1 MGFLLFEPHL
11 IALEMGCGKGSILGQ
26 KRLGLLDLA
35 DTFAKTNSHY
45 AKVRN
50 RSVKI
55 TVREKVQMRFG
66 HLYQFYEIGDIIGE
80 GSFGC
85 VRKGQQLTTGN
96 DVAIKTI
103 LKSYVQRS
111 DDSNAIIEVEVLRQ
125 LDHPNILKIIEVI
138 EDTRNYHII
147 TELCT
152 GGELFE
158 KILSMKSLNESTVS
172 TYMNQ
177 LISALAFCHEQKVL
191 HRDIKP
197 ENILL
202 QSDRNDSPIKII
214 DFGVS
219 DLNCNNE
226 IRDMMQYSSVFY
238 RSPEQFTGVCT
249 DKSDVW
255 SVGVIIYL
263 MLSGYLPF
271 KGKNE
276 KQMAESI
283 KNSPLNFS
291 TPEWDNIS
299 EDAKDFIAHL
309 LDKDPNKRYSAKQA
323 FQHNWIQNG
332 HSQYLYNRTVSQVGI
347 KNLMKF
353 RFHLKL
359 RHAVLEFIISH
370 FTHTN
375 EVYELQQAFIAM
387 DINGDGRL
395 SWDEINVACMLLDYS
410 KEEFES
416 IMNECDANMNGCI
429 DYTEFLTAASN
440 WKKIINKNKLK
451 ATFEVFDVDRDG
463 VISLWE
469 LKEVLKN
476 DHHVDD
482 EIWQEIFEEVDVN
495 KDGKIDIEEFEAAVM
510 LKRVK
515 YLESV

>member
-1 MGFLLFEPHL
+1 
-11 IALEMGCGKGSILGQ
+11 MGCGKGSILGQ
-26 KRLGLLDLA
+26 KRLLIDLA
-35 DTFAKTNSHY
+35 DTFSKPDSNHS
-45 AKVRN
+45 KVRN

-55 TVREKVQMRFG
+55 TLREKVDLRLG
-66 HLYQFYEIGDIIGE
+66 HLYQFYEIGEIIGE

-85 VRKGQQLTTGN
+85 VRRGRQLTTGHE
-96 DVAIKTI
+96 VAIKTI
-103 LKSYVQRS
+103 LKSYVQRA
-111 DDSNAIIEVEVLRQ
+111 DDTNAIIEVEVLRQ

-158 KILSMKSLNESTVS
+158 KLLSLKTLSESTVS
-172 TYMNQ
+172 CYMNQ
-177 LISALAFCHEQKVL
+177 LISALAFCHEQGVL
-191 HRDIKP
+191 HRDLKP
-197 ENILL
+197 ENFLL
-202 QSDRNDSPIKII
+202 QSDLNDSPLKII

-219 DLNCNNE
+219 DLNCSSQV
-226 IRDMMQYSSVFY
+226 IDLKQYTSVFY
-238 RSPEQFTGVCT
+238 RAPEQFSGICSE
-249 DKSDVW
+249 KSDVW
-255 SVGVIIYL
+255 SFGVIIYL

-283 KNSPLNFS
+283 KNTPLSFS
-291 TPEWDNIS
+291 SKEWDGVS
-299 EDAKDFIAHL
+299 DDAKDLLMHL
-309 LDKDPNKRYSAKQA
+309 LEKDPGQRYSARQA

-332 HSQYLYNRTVSQVGI
+332 HSQYLFDRTVSQIGI

-370 FTHTN
+370 FTHNT
-375 EVYELQQAFIAM
+375 EIYELQQAFIAM

-395 SWDEINVACMLLDYS
+395 SWEEINVACMLLDYS
-410 KEEFES
+410 KDEFQS

-451 ATFEVFDVDRDG
+451 ATFEAFDLDRDG
-463 VISLWE
+463 VICLWE

-476 DHHVDD
+476 DHNVEED
-482 EIWQEIFEEVDVN
+482 IWQEIFEEVDAN
-495 KDGKIDIEEFEAAVM
+495 KDGKIDFEEFEAAVL
-510 LKRVK
+510 LKGVT
-515 YLESV
+515 YMEHV

>member
-1 MGFLLFEPHL
+1 
-11 IALEMGCGKGSILGQ
+11 
-26 KRLGLLDLA
+26 
-35 DTFAKTNSHY
+35 
-45 AKVRN
+45 
-50 RSVKI
+50 
-55 TVREKVQMRFG
+55 
-66 HLYQFYEIGDIIGE
+66 
-80 GSFGC
+80 
-85 VRKGQQLTTGN
+85 
-96 DVAIKTI
+96 
-103 LKSYVQRS
+103 
-111 DDSNAIIEVEVLRQ
+111 
-125 LDHPNILKIIEVI
+125 
-138 EDTRNYHII
+138 
-147 TELCT
+147 
-152 GGELFE
+152 
-158 KILSMKSLNESTVS
+158 
-172 TYMNQ
+172 MNQ